1 MNNSMTRFG
10 LILALVTLV
19 VGCSSGSNGPATV
32 VQQQTSNTSTA
43 NAYTGPAAATADVTA
58 FQINLWQ
65 NIRVQ
70 NRCGGCHH
78 EGGQSPMFARSDD
91 VNLAYQAA
99 LPLINATNPSQS
111 TMVLKV
117 SGGHNCWVADPNACG
132 QTLLTWIQNWLGG
145 GSASATSIT
154 LVAPPIQTVGATKTF
169 PAAGGTNY
177 DSVLS
182 AFQNDVWQPY
192 LTQY

>member
-1 MNNSMTRFG
+1 
-10 LILALVTLV
+10 LKVAAALTLTVTL
-19 VGCSSGSNGPATV
+19 GACAGGGSGGPATTILP
-32 VQQQTSNTSTA
+32 QTTNTSTA
-43 NAYTGPAAATADVTA
+43 NTYTGPPAATADVTA

-91 VNLAYQAA
+91 VNAAYQAA

-117 SGGHNCWVADPNACG
+117 GSGHNCWVADPNACA
-132 QTLLTWIQNWLGG
+132 QTLLTWINNWLGG

-154 LVAPPIQTVGATKTF
+154 LVAPPSHTVGGSKSF
-169 PAAGGTNY
+169 PADSAG
-177 DSVLS
+177 
-182 AFQNDVWQPY
+182 FQTYLWQPI
-192 LTQY
+192 LTVYC

>member
-1 MNNSMTRFG
+1 MNRDQHVNSILLVTRA
-10 LILALVTLV
+10 LKAASALALATLLAACA
-19 VGCSSGSNGPATV
+19 GGSNGPATV
-32 VQQQTSNTSTA
+32 VQQQTTNNNTA
-43 NAYTGPAAATADVTA
+43 NSYTGPPASTADVTA

-91 VNLAYQAA
+91 VNLAYQAV

-111 TMVLKV
+111 PMVLKV

-132 QTLLTWIQNWLGG
+132 QTLLTWIQN
-145 GSASATSIT
+145 
-154 LVAPPIQTVGATKTF
+154 
-169 PAAGGTNY
+169 
-177 DSVLS
+177 
-182 AFQNDVWQPY
+182 
-192 LTQY
+192 